1 MKIIGSIFYFYSSGK
16 WDEVRNLLCGGEGW
30 EEGGGERV
38 RDIKTREL
46 VEGGERAANVPPPTP
61 FPHSYY
67 SF

>member
-16 WDEVRNLLCGGEGW
+16 WDEVRNLLWGGEGW
-30 EEGGGERV
+30 EEGGERV
-38 RDIKTREL
+38 SDIKTREL
-46 VEGGERAANVPPPTP
+46 VKGGERAANVPPPTP